1 MPIVYDGDTRRLS
14 SGHDRNASDSL
25 YAARGAATRKP
36 KGHPDFGNRRVD
48 HTRRAGIVQAIATMI
63 SENTATV
70 R

>member
-1 MPIVYDGDTRRLS
+1 MCPPHRPLGIGT
-14 SGHDRNASDSL
+14 
-25 YAARGAATRKP
+25 AATRKP
-36 KGHPDFGNRRVD
+36 KGYPDFGNRRVD